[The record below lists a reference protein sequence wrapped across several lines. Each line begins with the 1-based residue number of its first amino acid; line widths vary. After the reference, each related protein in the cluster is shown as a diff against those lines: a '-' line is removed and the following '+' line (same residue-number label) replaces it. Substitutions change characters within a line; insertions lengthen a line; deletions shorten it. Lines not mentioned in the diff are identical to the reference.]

1 MIDVFIRT
9 TSNEAKNRL
18 RRAFFEATCAR
29 WDMEDVAIRLLVN
42 KGIREGRVFAEQEAH
57 SDPYIVTDSDV
68 VVVGRN
74 WVARGLDAMR
84 SCPEY
89 AVCSSLSLIEG
100 ENLAV
105 PPPDA
110 GKIYPMHSVGA
121 PMWIR
126 RGILTDLP
134 EMDLNGECG
143 VIHDYVLKKGYKEGL
158 ITGLRHLHCGHGF
171 SSTPG
176 LDFGF

>member
-9 TSNEAKNRL
+9 TSPDKNAL
-18 RRAFFEATCAR
+18 RKAFVDATQAR
-29 WDMEDVAIRLLVN
+29 WEMDPLARISWIVN
-42 KGIREGRVFAEQEAH
+42 YGILEGRKFAEAH
-57 SDPYIVTDSDV
+57 ARSEIYLYTDDDC

-74 WVARGLDAMR
+74 WIARGLAAMR

-110 GKIYPMHSVGA
+110 GKIYPMHAVGA

-134 EMDLNGECG
+134 EMTLNSESG
-143 VIHDYVLKKGYKEGL
+143 VIDEYVKSKGFREGL
-158 ITGLRHLHCGHGF
+158 ITGLRHQHLGNGF

-176 LDFGF
+176 LDYGY